1 MRIPVHSLERLT
13 LKNLVHS
20 VVAICKCATN
30 HLVFPDVCF
39 HACHALSS
47 ESRTKDN
54 QKHELVG
61 RILQEQDNE
70 QWESL
75 FASAA
80 LQRCKE
86 RTIRFVEMSG
96 RETKLKV
103 APLERCLDESPQASL
118 CCLHKLFDD
127 HHD

>member
-1 MRIPVHSLERLT
+1 M
-13 LKNLVHS
+13 KNLGHS
-20 VVAICKCATN
+20 VLAISKFATN
-30 HLVFPDVCF
+30 DLVFPDVCS
-39 HACHALSS
+39 HARHAVSAVS
-47 ESRTKDN
+47 TSSRTKDN

-61 RILQEQDNE
+61 RMLQEKDNE

-103 APLERCLDESPQASL
+103 APLERCLDEDPQASL